1 MIKLP
6 AHKLEQLRNQL
17 QARGQRH
24 SMVRPSASPNVLQ
37 AMEML
42 EQYGDMCDVMYL
54 MMAADGRVL
63 NVEREVMRGALDILS
78 DGRIRTVHME
88 AMIDLCSRRV
98 AEHGAEKSLQR
109 AIKML
114 RDDPV
119 RAETAVVLAAAVAAA
134 DAAIILNKSRRE
146 PPWVA
151 DCPFMAD
158 TSRKKTQVEI
168 SHLKQL
174 WRPSAPN
181 TPLSLPL

>member
-1 MIKLP
+1 
-6 AHKLEQLRNQL
+6 
-17 QARGQRH
+17 
-24 SMVRPSASPNVLQ
+24 MVRPSASPNVLQ

-134 DAAIILNKSRRE
+134 DAAITPEEHELLSKLAAGFAMGEARAQKLLE
-146 PPWVA
+146 ELVA
-151 DCPFMAD
+151 EC
-158 TSRKKTQVEI
+158 
-168 SHLKQL
+168 
-174 WRPSAPN
+174 
-181 TPLSLPL
+181 